1 MTWLER
7 AWPQVLDLLGSHL
20 LVALPAVAL
29 SALIAVP
36 VGLFAHRVPS
46 VGAPLLSALGILY
59 SVPAL
64 PLVIIVPAIFATPLR
79 SAATLIIALT
89 VYGVALLVRTAADA
103 FAAVDDTTREAARA
117 VGHSSSS
124 LFWSVDLP
132 RALPLLISGIRVV
145 SVSTVGLVTIGAL
158 IGVPS
163 LGTLFTDG
171 FQRGIF
177 AEVATGLV
185 LTIALALALDLVW
198 VLVGRFGAP
207 WQASQQRES
216 VS

>member
-7 AWPQVLDLLGSHL
+7 AWPQVLELLGAHL

-36 VGLFAHRVPS
+36 VGLFAHRVPA
-46 VGAPLLSALGILY
+46 VGAPLLSVLGVLY
-59 SVPAL
+59 SIPAL

-79 SAATLIIALT
+79 SSSTLIIALT
-89 VYGVALLVRTAADA
+89 VYGIALLVRTAADA
-103 FAAVDDTTREAARA
+103 FAAVDDATREAARA

-124 LFWSVDLP
+124 LFWRVDLP

-177 AEVATGLV
+177 PEVATGLV
-185 LTIALALALDLVW
+185 LTIALALALDLAW
-198 VLVGRFGAP
+198 VLAGRLGAP
-207 WQASQQRES
+207 WQVSQQRGS

>member
-1 MTWLER
+1 MTWLEH
-7 AWPQVLDLLGSHL
+7 AWPQVLALLSAHL
-20 LVALPAVAL
+20 LIALPAVAL

-36 VGLFAHRVPS
+36 VGLFAHRVPA
-46 VGAPLLSALGILY
+46 VGTPLLSALGILY
-59 SVPAL
+59 SIPAL

-103 FAAVDDTTREAARA
+103 FAAVDDATREAARA
-117 VGHSSSS
+117 VGHSDST
-124 LFWSVDLP
+124 LFWRVDLP
-132 RALPLLISGIRVV
+132 RALPLLIAGIRVV

-177 AEVATGLV
+177 AEVVTGLV
-185 LTIALALALDLVW
+185 LTIALAFVLDLVW
-198 VLVGRFGAP
+198 VLVARFGAP
-207 WQASQQRES
+207 WQAAMRREATS
-216 VS
+216 